1 MKKSFFKP
9 VKTATILLSSAV
21 LLFACNKV
29 YEPIAG
35 PTPPVVDAANTL
47 TKKLTADTTY
57 SILLA
62 GLART
67 GLNTVLDEP
76 NANFTVFAPNNN
88 SFRAAGLPLAV
99 VNALPLAQLTA
110 VLQHHVIPNE
120 RIAAANIPTTFP
132 NVQKG
137 TALNIATNNLVTG
150 LSSTAIPIKMTI
162 YPSRRATGAWANNIP
177 VVEPDVITASNG
189 VVHRVA
195 TIIAPPSQTLV
206 QALQADT
213 DFTYLLA
220 AVARADSGIA
230 PTSTSSLQFAL
241 SLPFAS
247 LTVFAPTNTA
257 FRNLLVPAIAQA
269 LISQGVDP
277 VVALAQATFLASTP
291 AVFSTPALYPVLT
304 PTFVRGILVHHVLG
318 QRAFA
323 PNFPATAANFPTLLN
338 TVIANHP
345 GLSINAAFTGPFATG
360 LSVKGIGNL
369 TAATAAPTT
378 TGAVDRQAVNGV
390 FYKIDQVLLPQ

>member
-1 MKKSFFKP
+1 MKKLLFKP
-9 VKTATILLSSAV
+9 AQAAMILLSSAV

-47 TKKLTADTTY
+47 TKKLAADTSY
-57 SILLA
+57 SILVA
-62 GLART
+62 GLTRT

-99 VNALPLAQLTA
+99 VNAMPLAQLTA

-120 RIAAANIPTTFP
+120 RIGAANIPTTFP

-137 TALNIATNNLVTG
+137 TALNIATSNLVTG
-150 LSSTAIPIKMTI
+150 VPSTAIPIKMTI
-162 YPSRRATGAWANNIP
+162 YPSRRAAGAWANNIP
-177 VVEPDVITASNG
+177 VLQPDVITASNG

-195 TIIAPPSQTLV
+195 TIIMPPSQTLA
-206 QALQADT
+206 QALQADA

-230 PTSTSSLQFAL
+230 ATSPSSLTFAVNQPL
-241 SLPFAS
+241 AS

-257 FRNLLVPAIAQA
+257 FRNLLIPAIAQA
-269 LISQGVDP
+269 LIAQGVDP
-277 VVALAQATFLASTP
+277 VIALAQATALASTP

-323 PNFPATAANFPTLLN
+323 PNFPADAANFPTLLN
-338 TVIANHP
+338 TVITNHP
-345 GLSINAAFTGPFATG
+345 GLSINATFTGPFATG
-360 LSVKGIGNL
+360 ISVKGVGNL